1 MFSARVRFAA
11 CTARRSAA
19 SGIAS
24 TTAPNVTA
32 FRTFASVSPVN
43 PITPNHKVLV
53 IGGGPAG
60 LSISHKLLRSGKF
73 AANDIAVADPA
84 ATHDYQPGWTLVG
97 GGLKTREELRRPLSS
112 LVDPKIKLYSQ
123 AVTQISPE
131 SNLIRLANGDTVNY
145 DQLVVAP
152 GIKINYESIKGL
164 PEALADPKSLVS
176 TTYGYD
182 TCNKVFPAI
191 EKFQRG
197 VAIFTQPAG

>member
-84 ATHDYQPGWTLVG
+84 STHDYQPGWTLVG
-97 GGLKTREELRRPLSS
+97 GGLKTREELRRPIQS
-112 LVDPKIKLYSQ
+112 LIDPKIQLYSQ
-123 AVTQISPE
+123 AVDSFSPKDNRVTLKDGGTLE
-131 SNLIRLANGDTVNY
+131 Y
-145 DQLVVAP
+145 DHLVVAP
-152 GIKINYESIKGL
+152 GISVNFDSVKGL
-164 PEALADPKSLVS
+164 PEALADP
-176 TTYGYD
+176 
-182 TCNKVFPAI
+182 
-191 EKFQRG
+191 
-197 VAIFTQPAG
+197 